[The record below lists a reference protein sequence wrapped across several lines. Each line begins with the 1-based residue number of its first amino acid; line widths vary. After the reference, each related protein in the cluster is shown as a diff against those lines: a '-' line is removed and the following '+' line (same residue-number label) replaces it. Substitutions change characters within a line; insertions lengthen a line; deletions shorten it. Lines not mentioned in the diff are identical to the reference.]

1 MVRSKN
7 DRVFDALV
15 YGILLFVLLITL
27 IPVLFVV
34 SMSFTPY
41 AELIKRGGFV
51 LIPSSV
57 TLGAYREMLS
67 DGLLLG
73 GMWVTVQVTV
83 IGTALNLITT
93 TLTAYPLSRRQMPGS
108 KLVTKLII
116 FTMLFSA
123 GTIPTYLIVKATG
136 IMNTMW
142 AMILPSLIT
151 VYNLIV
157 MKAFF
162 EGLPEEL
169 FEAARIDGA
178 TEFGVL
184 IRIVLPMSLPILM
197 TIGMYYAV
205 THWNAYMVA
214 VLYISDAELRP
225 MQVILRRMLKTANMA
240 VMTTPLTASSTSLTS
255 SANTFTPWVTAPET
269 QRTTSSASSV
279 IPASAA
285 ALCGNGATTPYT
297 PAARSRARRSSF
309 TAATTTSFCTT

>member
-7 DRVFDALV
+7 DRAFDALV

-27 IPVLFVV
+27 VPVLFVV

-51 LIPSSV
+51 LIPSKV
-57 TLGAYREMLS
+57 TLAAYREMIS

-83 IGTALNLITT
+83 IGTALNLIAT

-136 IMNTMW
+136 VMNTLW

-184 IRIVLPMSLPILM
+184 MKIVMPMSLPIMM

-225 MQVILRRMLKTANMA
+225 MQVILRRMLKTANMDTTSVEDVVPAETLRMAA
-240 VMTTPLTASSTSLTS
+240 VCFA
-255 SANTFTPWVTAPET
+255 TAPI
-269 QRTTSSASSV
+269 V
-279 IPASAA
+279 IIYPFIQKYFVKGTLA
-285 ALCGNGATTPYT
+285 GAVKG
-297 PAARSRARRSSF
+297 
-309 TAATTTSFCTT
+309 

>member
-7 DRVFDALV
+7 DRAFDALV
-15 YGILLFVLLITL
+15 YGILLVVLLVTL

-34 SMSFTPY
+34 SMSLTPY

-51 LIPSSV
+51 LIPTKV
-57 TLGAYREMLS
+57 TFTAYREMLG

-83 IGTALNLITT
+83 IGTTLNLIAT

-136 IMNTMW
+136 VMNTLW

-184 IRIVLPMSLPILM
+184 IKIVMPMSLPIMM

-205 THWNAYMVA
+205 SHWNAYMVA

-225 MQVILRRMLKTANMA
+225 MQVILRRMLKSANMDYNAEDVVPAETLRMAA
-240 VMTTPLTASSTSLTS
+240 VCFA
-255 SANTFTPWVTAPET
+255 TAPI
-269 QRTTSSASSV
+269 V
-279 IPASAA
+279 IIYPFIQKYFVKGTLA
-285 ALCGNGATTPYT
+285 GAVKG
-297 PAARSRARRSSF
+297 
-309 TAATTTSFCTT
+309 

>member
-7 DRVFDALV
+7 DKAFDVLV

-27 IPVLFVV
+27 IPVMFVI

-51 LIPSSV
+51 LIPTKV
-57 TLGAYREMLS
+57 TLGAYREMLG

-73 GMWVTVQVTV
+73 GMWITVQVTV
-83 IGTALNLITT
+83 IGTTLNLIAT

-123 GTIPTYLIVKATG
+123 GTIPTYLVVKATG
-136 IMNTMW
+136 VMNTIW
-142 AMILPSLIT
+142 AMIIPSLIT

-178 TEFGVL
+178 SEFGVL
-184 IRIVLPMSLPILM
+184 IKIVMPMSLPIMM
-197 TIGMYYAV
+197 T
-205 THWNAYMVA
+205 
-214 VLYISDAELRP
+214 
-225 MQVILRRMLKTANMA
+225 MA
-240 VMTTPLTASSTSLTS
+240 CTTRFLTGT
-255 SANTFTPWVTAPET
+255 
-269 QRTTSSASSV
+269 RTW
-279 IPASAA
+279 
-285 ALCGNGATTPYT
+285 
-297 PAARSRARRSSF
+297 SR
-309 TAATTTSFCTT
+309 FCTSPTPSCAPCRLSCAVCSSRPTWIPTR

>member
-7 DRVFDALV
+7 DRAFDALV
-15 YGILLFVLLITL
+15 YGVLLFVLLITL
-27 IPVLFVV
+27 IPVMFVV

-41 AELIKRGGFV
+41 EELIKRGGFV
-51 LIPSSV
+51 LIPTKV
-57 TLGAYREMLS
+57 TMTAYKEMLS

-73 GMWVTVQVTV
+73 GLWITVQVTV
-83 IGTALNLITT
+83 IGTVLNLIAT

-123 GTIPTYLIVKATG
+123 GTIPTFLIVKATG
-136 IMNTMW
+136 VMNTIW

-184 IRIVLPMSLPILM
+184 LRIVMPMSLPIMM

-214 VLYISDAELRP
+214 VLYITDAELRP
-225 MQVILRRMLKTANMA
+225 MQVILRRMLKSANMDYNAEDVVPAETLRMAA
-240 VMTTPLTASSTSLTS
+240 VCFA
-255 SANTFTPWVTAPET
+255 TAPI
-269 QRTTSSASSV
+269 V
-279 IPASAA
+279 IIYPFIQKYFVKGTLA
-285 ALCGNGATTPYT
+285 GAVKG
-297 PAARSRARRSSF
+297 
-309 TAATTTSFCTT
+309 

>member
-240 VMTTPLTASSTSLTS
+240 TDSVEDVVPA
-255 SANTFTPWVTAPET
+255 ET
-269 QRTTSSASSV
+269 LRM
-279 IPASAA
+279 AA
-285 ALCGNGATTPYT
+285 V
-297 PAARSRARRSSF
+297 
-309 TAATTTSFCTT
+309 

>member
-7 DRVFDALV
+7 DKAFDALV

-27 IPVLFVV
+27 IPVMFVI

-51 LIPSSV
+51 LIPTKV
-57 TLGAYREMLS
+57 TLAAYREMLG

-73 GMWVTVQVTV
+73 GMWVTVKVTV
-83 IGTALNLITT
+83 IGTILNLIAT

-123 GTIPTYLIVKATG
+123 GTIPTYLVVKATG
-136 IMNTMW
+136 VMNTLW

-178 TEFGVL
+178 SEFGVL
-184 IRIVLPMSLPILM
+184 IKIVLPMSLPIMM

-225 MQVILRRMLKTANMA
+225 MQVILRRMLKQANMDTTSVEDVVPAETLRMAA
-240 VMTTPLTASSTSLTS
+240 VCFA
-255 SANTFTPWVTAPET
+255 TAPIV
-269 QRTTSSASSV
+269 V
-279 IPASAA
+279 IYPFIQKYFVKGTLA
-285 ALCGNGATTPYT
+285 GAVKG
-297 PAARSRARRSSF
+297 
-309 TAATTTSFCTT
+309 

>member
-7 DRVFDALV
+7 DKAFDLLV
-15 YGILLFVLLITL
+15 YGILLFILLITL

-51 LIPSSV
+51 LIP
-57 TLGAYREMLS
+57 TKFTMAAYREMLR

-73 GMWVTVQVTV
+73 GMWITVQVTV
-83 IGTALNLITT
+83 IGTILNLIAT

-136 IMNTMW
+136 VMNTIW

-169 FEAARIDGA
+169 FEAARLDGA

-184 IRIVLPMSLPILM
+184 IKIVMPMSLPIMM

-225 MQVILRRMLKTANMA
+225 MQVILRRMLKSANMDTTSVEDVVPAETLRMAA
-240 VMTTPLTASSTSLTS
+240 VCFA
-255 SANTFTPWVTAPET
+255 TAPIV
-269 QRTTSSASSV
+269 V
-279 IPASAA
+279 IYPFIQKYFVKGTLA
-285 ALCGNGATTPYT
+285 GAVKG
-297 PAARSRARRSSF
+297 
-309 TAATTTSFCTT
+309 

>member
-7 DRVFDALV
+7 DKAFDVLV

-27 IPVLFVV
+27 IPVMFVI

-51 LIPSSV
+51 LIPTKV
-57 TLGAYREMLS
+57 TLGAYREMLG

-73 GMWVTVQVTV
+73 GMWITVQVTV
-83 IGTALNLITT
+83 IGTTLNLIAT

-136 IMNTMW
+136 VMNTIW
-142 AMILPSLIT
+142 AMIIPSLIT

-178 TEFGVL
+178 SEFGVL
-184 IRIVLPMSLPILM
+184 IKIVLPMSLPIMM

-205 THWNAYMVA
+205 SHWNAYMVA

-225 MQVILRRMLKTANMA
+225 MQVILRRMLKQANMDTNSVEDVVPAETLRMAA
-240 VMTTPLTASSTSLTS
+240 VCFA
-255 SANTFTPWVTAPET
+255 TAPI
-269 QRTTSSASSV
+269 V
-279 IPASAA
+279 IIYPFIQKYFVKGTLA
-285 ALCGNGATTPYT
+285 GAVKG
-297 PAARSRARRSSF
+297 
-309 TAATTTSFCTT
+309 

>member
-7 DRVFDALV
+7 DRIFDALV

-83 IGTALNLITT
+83 IGTALNLIVT

-123 GTIPTYLIVKATG
+123 GTIPTYLIVKSTG

-184 IRIVLPMSLPILM
+184 IKIVLPMSLPILM

-240 VMTTPLTASSTSLTS
+240 TDSVEDVVPAETLRMA
-255 SANTFTPWVTAPET
+255 AVCFATAPIIIIYPFIQKYFVKGT
-269 QRTTSSASSV
+269 LA
-279 IPASAA
+279 
-285 ALCGNGATTPYT
+285 GAVKG
-297 PAARSRARRSSF
+297 
-309 TAATTTSFCTT
+309 

>member
-7 DRVFDALV
+7 DRAFDALV

-51 LIPSSV
+51 LIPSKV
-57 TLGAYREMLS
+57 TLAAYREMLN

-73 GMWVTVQVTV
+73 GMWITVQVTV
-83 IGTALNLITT
+83 LGTILNLIAT

-136 IMNTMW
+136 IMNTLW

-184 IRIVLPMSLPILM
+184 LKIVMPMSLPIMM

-225 MQVILRRMLKTANMA
+225 MQVILRRMLKTANMD
-240 VMTTPLTASSTSLTS
+240 TASVEDVVPAETLRM
-255 SANTFTPWVTAPET
+255 AAVCFATAPI
-269 QRTTSSASSV
+269 V
-279 IPASAA
+279 IIYPFIQKYFVKGTLA
-285 ALCGNGATTPYT
+285 GAVKG
-297 PAARSRARRSSF
+297 
-309 TAATTTSFCTT
+309 

>member
-7 DRVFDALV
+7 DRAFDALV
-15 YGILLFVLLITL
+15 FGILLFILLITL

-51 LIPSSV
+51 LIPSRV
-57 TLGAYREMLS
+57 TLAAYREMLN

-73 GMWVTVQVTV
+73 GMWITIQVTV
-83 IGTALNLITT
+83 IGTILNLIAT

-136 IMNTMW
+136 IMNTLW

-184 IRIVLPMSLPILM
+184 LKIVMPMSLPIMM

-225 MQVILRRMLKTANMA
+225 MQVILRRMLKTANMD
-240 VMTTPLTASSTSLTS
+240 TASVEDVVPAETLRM
-255 SANTFTPWVTAPET
+255 AAVCFATAPI
-269 QRTTSSASSV
+269 V
-279 IPASAA
+279 IIYPFIQKYFVKGTLA
-285 ALCGNGATTPYT
+285 GAVKG
-297 PAARSRARRSSF
+297 
-309 TAATTTSFCTT
+309 

>member
-7 DRVFDALV
+7 DKAFDVLV

-27 IPVLFVV
+27 IPVMFVV

-51 LIPSSV
+51 LIPTKV
-57 TLGAYREMLS
+57 TLGAYREMLG

-73 GMWVTVQVTV
+73 GMWITVQVTV
-83 IGTALNLITT
+83 IGTTLNLIAT

-136 IMNTMW
+136 VMNTIW
-142 AMILPSLIT
+142 AMIIPSLIT

-178 TEFGVL
+178 SEFGVL
-184 IRIVLPMSLPILM
+184 IKIVMPMSLPIMM

-205 THWNAYMVA
+205 SHWNAYMVA

-225 MQVILRRMLKTANMA
+225 MQVILRRMLKQANMDTNSVEDVVPAETLRMAA
-240 VMTTPLTASSTSLTS
+240 VCFA
-255 SANTFTPWVTAPET
+255 TAPI
-269 QRTTSSASSV
+269 V
-279 IPASAA
+279 IIYPFIQKYFVKGTLA
-285 ALCGNGATTPYT
+285 GAVKG
-297 PAARSRARRSSF
+297 
-309 TAATTTSFCTT
+309 

>member
-7 DRVFDALV
+7 DRAFDALV
-15 YGILLFVLLITL
+15 YGILLVVLLVTL

-34 SMSFTPY
+34 SMSLTPY
-41 AELIKRGGFV
+41 AELLKRGGFV
-51 LIPSSV
+51 LIPTKV
-57 TLGAYREMLS
+57 TFTAYREMLG

-83 IGTALNLITT
+83 IGTTLNLIAT

-136 IMNTMW
+136 VMNTLW

-184 IRIVLPMSLPILM
+184 IKIVMPMSLPIMM

-205 THWNAYMVA
+205 SHWNAYMVA

-225 MQVILRRMLKTANMA
+225 MQVILRRMLKSANMDYNAEDVVPAETLRMAA
-240 VMTTPLTASSTSLTS
+240 VCFA
-255 SANTFTPWVTAPET
+255 TAPI
-269 QRTTSSASSV
+269 V
-279 IPASAA
+279 IIYPFIQKYFVKGTLA
-285 ALCGNGATTPYT
+285 GAVKG
-297 PAARSRARRSSF
+297 
-309 TAATTTSFCTT
+309 

>member
-1 MVRSKN
+1 MVRSRN
-7 DRVFDALV
+7 DRAFDALV
-15 YGILLFVLLITL
+15 YGILLFVLLVTL
-27 IPVLFVV
+27 VPVMFVV

-51 LIPSSV
+51 LIPTKV
-57 TLGAYREMLS
+57 TMTAYKEMLS

-73 GMWVTVQVTV
+73 GMWVTIEVTV
-83 IGTALNLITT
+83 IGTILNLVAT

-123 GTIPTYLIVKATG
+123 GTIPTYLVVKATG
-136 IMNTMW
+136 VMNTLW

-178 TEFGVL
+178 SEFGVL
-184 IRIVLPMSLPILM
+184 IKIVLPMSLPIMM

-214 VLYISDAELRP
+214 VLYISKAELRP
-225 MQVILRRMLKTANMA
+225 MQVILRRMLKSANMDYNAEDVVPAETLRMAA
-240 VMTTPLTASSTSLTS
+240 VCFA
-255 SANTFTPWVTAPET
+255 TAPIV
-269 QRTTSSASSV
+269 V
-279 IPASAA
+279 IYPFIQKYFVKGTLA
-285 ALCGNGATTPYT
+285 GAVKG
-297 PAARSRARRSSF
+297 
-309 TAATTTSFCTT
+309 

>member
-7 DRVFDALV
+7 DKAFDALV
-15 YGILLFVLLITL
+15 YGILLLVLLVTL
-27 IPVLFVV
+27 IPVLFVI

-51 LIPSSV
+51 LIPAKV
-57 TLGAYREMLS
+57 TLGAYREMLN

-73 GMWVTVQVTV
+73 GMWITVQRTV
-83 IGTALNLITT
+83 IGTILHLITT

-136 IMNTMW
+136 IMNTLW

-184 IRIVLPMSLPILM
+184 IKIVLPMSLPILM

-240 VMTTPLTASSTSLTS
+240 TDSVEDVVPAETLRMA
-255 SANTFTPWVTAPET
+255 AVCFATAPIIIIYPFIQKYFVKGT
-269 QRTTSSASSV
+269 LA
-279 IPASAA
+279 
-285 ALCGNGATTPYT
+285 GAVKG
-297 PAARSRARRSSF
+297 
-309 TAATTTSFCTT
+309 

>member
-7 DRVFDALV
+7 DRAFDALV
-15 YGILLFVLLITL
+15 YGILLVVLLVTL

-34 SMSFTPY
+34 SMSLTPY

-51 LIPSSV
+51 LIPTKV
-57 TLGAYREMLS
+57 TFTAYREMLG

-83 IGTALNLITT
+83 IGTTLNLIAT

-136 IMNTMW
+136 VMNTLW

-184 IRIVLPMSLPILM
+184 IKIVMPMSLPIMM

-205 THWNAYMVA
+205 SHWNAYMVA

-225 MQVILRRMLKTANMA
+225 MQVILRRMLKSANMDYNAEDVVPAETLRMAA
-240 VMTTPLTASSTSLTS
+240 VCFA
-255 SANTFTPWVTAPET
+255 TAPI
-269 QRTTSSASSV
+269 V
-279 IPASAA
+279 IIYPFIQKYVVKGTLA
-285 ALCGNGATTPYT
+285 GAVKG
-297 PAARSRARRSSF
+297 
-309 TAATTTSFCTT
+309 

>member
-7 DRVFDALV
+7 DKAFDVLV

-27 IPVLFVV
+27 IPVMFVI

-51 LIPSSV
+51 LIPTKV
-57 TLGAYREMLS
+57 TLGAYREMLG

-73 GMWVTVQVTV
+73 GMWITVQVTV
-83 IGTALNLITT
+83 IGTTLNLIAT

-136 IMNTMW
+136 VMNTIW
-142 AMILPSLIT
+142 AMIIPSLIT

-178 TEFGVL
+178 SEFGVL
-184 IRIVLPMSLPILM
+184 IKIVMPMSLPIMM

-205 THWNAYMVA
+205 SHWNAYMVA

-225 MQVILRRMLKTANMA
+225 MQVILRRMLKQANMDTNSVEDVVPAETLRMAA
-240 VMTTPLTASSTSLTS
+240 VCFA
-255 SANTFTPWVTAPET
+255 TAPI
-269 QRTTSSASSV
+269 V
-279 IPASAA
+279 IIYPFIQKYFVKGTLA
-285 ALCGNGATTPYT
+285 GAVKG
-297 PAARSRARRSSF
+297 
-309 TAATTTSFCTT
+309 

>member
-7 DRVFDALV
+7 DRAFDALV
-15 YGILLFVLLITL
+15 YAILIFVLLVTL
-27 IPVLFVV
+27 IPVMFVI

-51 LIPSSV
+51 LIPTKV
-57 TLGAYREMLS
+57 TFTAYREMLG

-73 GMWVTVQVTV
+73 GMWITIQVTV
-83 IGTALNLITT
+83 IGTALNLIAT

-108 KLVTKLII
+108 KLITKLII

-136 IMNTMW
+136 VMNTIW

-184 IRIVLPMSLPILM
+184 MKIVMPMSLPIMM

-205 THWNAYMVA
+205 SHWNAYMVA

-225 MQVILRRMLKTANMA
+225 MQVILRRMLKTANMDTNSVEDIVPAETLRMAA
-240 VMTTPLTASSTSLTS
+240 VCFA
-255 SANTFTPWVTAPET
+255 TAPI
-269 QRTTSSASSV
+269 V
-279 IPASAA
+279 IIYPFIQKYFVKGTLA
-285 ALCGNGATTPYT
+285 GAVKG
-297 PAARSRARRSSF
+297 
-309 TAATTTSFCTT
+309 

>member
-7 DRVFDALV
+7 DRAFDALV
-15 YGILLFVLLITL
+15 YAILLFVLLITL

-51 LIPSSV
+51 LIPSKI
-57 TLGAYREMLS
+57 TLAAYREMIS

-73 GMWVTVQVTV
+73 GMWITVQVTV
-83 IGTALNLITT
+83 IGTVLNLIAT

-136 IMNTMW
+136 VMNTIW

-184 IRIVLPMSLPILM
+184 IKIVLPMSLPILM

-225 MQVILRRMLKTANMA
+225 MQVILRRMLKTANMDTTSVEDVVPAETLRMAA
-240 VMTTPLTASSTSLTS
+240 VCFA
-255 SANTFTPWVTAPET
+255 TAPI
-269 QRTTSSASSV
+269 V
-279 IPASAA
+279 IIYPFIQKYFVKGTLA
-285 ALCGNGATTPYT
+285 GAVKG
-297 PAARSRARRSSF
+297 
-309 TAATTTSFCTT
+309 

>member
-7 DRVFDALV
+7 DKAFDVLV

-27 IPVLFVV
+27 IPVMFVI

-51 LIPSSV
+51 LIPTKV
-57 TLGAYREMLS
+57 TLAAYREMLG

-73 GMWVTVQVTV
+73 GMWITVQVTV
-83 IGTALNLITT
+83 IGTVLNLIAT

-123 GTIPTYLIVKATG
+123 GTIPTYLVVKATG
-136 IMNTMW
+136 VMNTIW
-142 AMILPSLIT
+142 AMIIPSLIT

-178 TEFGVL
+178 SEFGVL
-184 IRIVLPMSLPILM
+184 IKIVMPMSLPIMM

-205 THWNAYMVA
+205 SHWNAYMVA

-225 MQVILRRMLKTANMA
+225 MQVILRRMLKTANMDTNSVEEIVPAETLRMAA
-240 VMTTPLTASSTSLTS
+240 VCFA
-255 SANTFTPWVTAPET
+255 TAPI
-269 QRTTSSASSV
+269 V
-279 IPASAA
+279 IIYPFIQKYFVKGTLA
-285 ALCGNGATTPYT
+285 GAVKG
-297 PAARSRARRSSF
+297 
-309 TAATTTSFCTT
+309 

>member
-7 DRVFDALV
+7 DRAFDALV

-27 IPVLFVV
+27 IPVMFVI

-51 LIPSSV
+51 LIPTKV
-57 TLGAYREMLS
+57 TLAAYREMLG

-73 GMWVTVQVTV
+73 GMWITVQVTV
-83 IGTALNLITT
+83 IGTVLNLIAT

-123 GTIPTYLIVKATG
+123 GTIPTYLVVKATG
-136 IMNTMW
+136 VMNTIW
-142 AMILPSLIT
+142 AMIIPSLIT

-178 TEFGVL
+178 SEFGVL
-184 IRIVLPMSLPILM
+184 IKIVMPMSLPIMM

-205 THWNAYMVA
+205 SHWNAYMVA

-225 MQVILRRMLKTANMA
+225 MQVILRRMLKQANMDTNSVEDVVPAETLRMAA
-240 VMTTPLTASSTSLTS
+240 VCFA
-255 SANTFTPWVTAPET
+255 TAPI
-269 QRTTSSASSV
+269 V
-279 IPASAA
+279 IIYPFIQKYFVKGTLA
-285 ALCGNGATTPYT
+285 GAVKG
-297 PAARSRARRSSF
+297 
-309 TAATTTSFCTT
+309 

>member
-7 DRVFDALV
+7 DKAFDVLV

-27 IPVLFVV
+27 IPVMFVV

-51 LIPSSV
+51 LIPTKV
-57 TLGAYREMLS
+57 TLGAYREMLG

-73 GMWVTVQVTV
+73 GMWITVQVTV
-83 IGTALNLITT
+83 IGTTLNLIAT

-136 IMNTMW
+136 VMNTIW
-142 AMILPSLIT
+142 AMIIPSLIT

-178 TEFGVL
+178 SEFGVL
-184 IRIVLPMSLPILM
+184 IKIVMPMSLHIMM

-205 THWNAYMVA
+205 SHWNAYMVA

-225 MQVILRRMLKTANMA
+225 MQVILRRMLKQANMDTNSVEDVVPAETLRMAA
-240 VMTTPLTASSTSLTS
+240 VCFA
-255 SANTFTPWVTAPET
+255 TAPI
-269 QRTTSSASSV
+269 V
-279 IPASAA
+279 IIYPFIQKYFVKGTLA
-285 ALCGNGATTPYT
+285 GAVKG
-297 PAARSRARRSSF
+297 
-309 TAATTTSFCTT
+309 

>member
-7 DRVFDALV
+7 DRAFDALV
-15 YGILLFVLLITL
+15 YAILLFVLLVTL

-51 LIPSSV
+51 LIPSKI
-57 TLGAYREMLS
+57 TLAAYREMIS

-73 GMWVTVQVTV
+73 GMWITVQVTV
-83 IGTALNLITT
+83 IGTVLNLIAT

-136 IMNTMW
+136 VMNTIW

-184 IRIVLPMSLPILM
+184 IKIVLPMSLPILM

-225 MQVILRRMLKTANMA
+225 MQVILRRMLKTANMDTTSAEDVVPAETLRMAA
-240 VMTTPLTASSTSLTS
+240 VCFA
-255 SANTFTPWVTAPET
+255 TAPI
-269 QRTTSSASSV
+269 V
-279 IPASAA
+279 IIYPFIQKYFVKGTLA
-285 ALCGNGATTPYT
+285 GAVKG
-297 PAARSRARRSSF
+297 
-309 TAATTTSFCTT
+309 

>member
-7 DRVFDALV
+7 DRAFDALV

-27 IPVLFVV
+27 VPVMFVI

-51 LIPSSV
+51 LIPTSF
-57 TLGAYREMLS
+57 TLTAYKEMLN

-73 GMWVTVQVTV
+73 GMWITVEVTV
-83 IGTALNLITT
+83 IGTILNLIAT

-123 GTIPTYLIVKATG
+123 GTIPTFLIVKATG
-136 IMNTMW
+136 VMNTIW
-142 AMILPSLIT
+142 AMIIPSLIT

-178 TEFGVL
+178 SEFGVL
-184 IRIVLPMSLPILM
+184 IKIVLPMSLPIMM

-214 VLYISDAELRP
+214 VLYITDAELRP
-225 MQVILRRMLKTANMA
+225 MQVILRRMLKSANMDYNAEDVVPAETLRMAA
-240 VMTTPLTASSTSLTS
+240 VCFA
-255 SANTFTPWVTAPET
+255 TAPI
-269 QRTTSSASSV
+269 V
-279 IPASAA
+279 IIYPFIQKYFVKGTLA
-285 ALCGNGATTPYT
+285 GAVKG
-297 PAARSRARRSSF
+297 
-309 TAATTTSFCTT
+309 

>member
-7 DRVFDALV
+7 DKAFDALV
-15 YGILLFVLLITL
+15 YAILLVVLLVTL
-27 IPVLFVV
+27 IPVMFVI

-51 LIPSSV
+51 LIPTSF
-57 TLGAYREMLS
+57 TLTAYKEMLR

-73 GMWVTVQVTV
+73 GMWITVEVTV
-83 IGTALNLITT
+83 IGTILNLIAT

-123 GTIPTYLIVKATG
+123 GTIPTFLIVKATG
-136 IMNTMW
+136 VMNTIW
-142 AMILPSLIT
+142 AMIIPSLIT

-178 TEFGVL
+178 SEFGVL
-184 IRIVLPMSLPILM
+184 IKIVMPMSLPIMM

-214 VLYISDAELRP
+214 VLYITDAELRP
-225 MQVILRRMLKTANMA
+225 MQVILRRMLKSANMDYNAEDVVPAETLRMAA
-240 VMTTPLTASSTSLTS
+240 VCFA
-255 SANTFTPWVTAPET
+255 TAPI
-269 QRTTSSASSV
+269 V
-279 IPASAA
+279 IIYPFIQKYFVKGTLA
-285 ALCGNGATTPYT
+285 GAVKG
-297 PAARSRARRSSF
+297 
-309 TAATTTSFCTT
+309 

>member
-7 DRVFDALV
+7 DKAFDVLV

-27 IPVLFVV
+27 IPVMFVI

-51 LIPSSV
+51 LIPTTV
-57 TLGAYREMLS
+57 TLGAYREMLN

-73 GMWVTVQVTV
+73 GMWITVQVTV
-83 IGTALNLITT
+83 IGTTLNLIAT

-123 GTIPTYLIVKATG
+123 GTIPTYLVVKATG
-136 IMNTMW
+136 VMNTIW
-142 AMILPSLIT
+142 AMIIPSLIT

-178 TEFGVL
+178 SEFGVL
-184 IRIVLPMSLPILM
+184 IKIVLPMSLPIMM

-205 THWNAYMVA
+205 SHWNAYMVA

-225 MQVILRRMLKTANMA
+225 MQVILRRMLKQANMDTNSVEDVVPAETLRMAA
-240 VMTTPLTASSTSLTS
+240 VCFA
-255 SANTFTPWVTAPET
+255 TAPI
-269 QRTTSSASSV
+269 V
-279 IPASAA
+279 IIYPFIQKYFVKGTLA
-285 ALCGNGATTPYT
+285 GAVKG
-297 PAARSRARRSSF
+297 
-309 TAATTTSFCTT
+309 

>member
-7 DRVFDALV
+7 DKAFDVLV
-15 YGILLFVLLITL
+15 YGILLLVLLVTL

-51 LIPSSV
+51 LIPSKV
-57 TLGAYREMLS
+57 TLSAYREMLK
-67 DGLLLG
+67 DGLLLR
-73 GMWVTVQVTV
+73 GMGITVEVTV
-83 IGTALNLITT
+83 IGTILNLIAT

-108 KLVTKLII
+108 KLFTKLVI

-123 GTIPTYLIVKATG
+123 GTIPTYLVVKATG
-136 IMNTMW
+136 VMNTIW
-142 AMILPSLIT
+142 AMIIPSLIT

-157 MKAFF
+157 MKSFF

-178 TEFGVL
+178 SEFGVL
-184 IRIVLPMSLPILM
+184 LKIVLPMSLPIMM

-205 THWNAYMVA
+205 SHWNAYMVA

-225 MQVILRRMLKTANMA
+225 MQVILRRMLKAANMD
-240 VMTTPLTASSTSLTS
+240 TASVEDVVPAETLRM
-255 SANTFTPWVTAPET
+255 AAVCFATAPI
-269 QRTTSSASSV
+269 V
-279 IPASAA
+279 IIYPFIQKYFVKGTLA
-285 ALCGNGATTPYT
+285 GAVKG
-297 PAARSRARRSSF
+297 
-309 TAATTTSFCTT
+309 